1 MFICMHICMYIY
13 VYTDIESDSSD
24 EDGVDE
30 KVMPVKAGFVQR
42 LRAVFSTQ
50 KALEKPGKSH
60 RKRRGKH
67 AEEAGE
73 GDSLP
78 ADDNIKSAEDGGEGV
93 GGTSTNDNGG
103 NVNTNRKEAEK
114 LGFLEQAQSNFK
126 AFTKRFTTETK
137 KKEDD
142 TGEMMPDLSYT
153 YVCVNSYIYMYV
165 IYTYI

>member
-1 MFICMHICMYIY
+1 MYIY
-13 VYTDIESDSSD
+13 VYTDSLSDSSD
-24 EDGVDE
+24 EEGVEE
-30 KVMPVKAGFVQR
+30 KVKPAKAGFVQR

-73 GDSLP
+73 EDSFL
-78 ADDNIKSAEDGGEGV
+78 ADDNIQSAEDGGEGV
-93 GGTSTNDNGG
+93 GGSSTNDDGV

-114 LGFLEQAQSNFK
+114 FGFLELAQSNIK
-126 AFTKRFTTETK
+126 AFTKRFTTNTKK

-165 IYTYI
+165 IYTHI